1 MDLCLETFS
10 VSFSSGHSHGNWS
23 MVKAD
28 LRINI
33 LYLHNGSNDSMFV
46 ASLITTEHLASLS
59 WTCYYQKN
67 QSDSPQKG
75 QWSFNVWNNAPW
87 TLDMCVTCTLI
98 FHNLFDS
105 DNIPNIIWKCQQHR
119 PLGFSVIIPDAA
131 FSSRDM
137 CNGTILFWFYE
148 HSLDIHN
155 RHTPI
160 FGSSFFFF
168 FYAHIW

>member
-1 MDLCLETFS
+1 
-10 VSFSSGHSHGNWS
+10 
-23 MVKAD
+23 
-28 LRINI
+28 
-33 LYLHNGSNDSMFV
+33 
-46 ASLITTEHLASLS
+46 
-59 WTCYYQKN
+59 
-67 QSDSPQKG
+67 
-75 QWSFNVWNNAPW
+75 
-87 TLDMCVTCTLI
+87 MCVTCTLI
-98 FHNLFDS
+98 FHNLLNS

-168 FYAHIW
+168 FMHSYGKVVVVERLKEKGSVH

>member
-1 MDLCLETFS
+1 
-10 VSFSSGHSHGNWS
+10 
-23 MVKAD
+23 
-28 LRINI
+28 
-33 LYLHNGSNDSMFV
+33 
-46 ASLITTEHLASLS
+46 
-59 WTCYYQKN
+59 
-67 QSDSPQKG
+67 
-75 QWSFNVWNNAPW
+75 
-87 TLDMCVTCTLI
+87 MCVTCTLI
-98 FHNLFDS
+98 FHNLFNS

-160 FGSSFFFF
+160 FGNSFFF
-168 FYAHIW
+168 YMHTYGKVVVVERLKEKGSVH